1 MAAASP
7 IVLVVNSGGGGG
19 GSSTHGEPPH
29 NGKLSPTNT
38 NSSTLKSERDLAMP
52 GTSRAASSVSGHS
65 EPESAAKAADHELS
79 PDRMNGAR
87 PAYQQHQRHI
97 SSMSQPTPTPSRRGQ
112 QNQQPDTI
120 SLCSTTSAMS
130 SCPDRHGFYG
140 GTQFSA
146 KPEKEKLTKAQVLA
160 REKKWL
166 HMIQHW
172 KEYMTKNYK
181 KVRER
186 CRKGIPSSV
195 RPKAW
200 FYLTGAYLLQ
210 QKYPDV
216 YKDMLKQE
224 GDPHI
229 NEEIRRDQHRQFPF
243 HEMFMD
249 EEKPG

>member
-7 IVLVVNSGGGGG
+7 VVVVVVNNSNSNSGGNSTHVASPSHSNGHSSPAKVDGEDLLCRPG
-19 GSSTHGEPPH
+19 PSSSRGSSSVTMG
-29 NGKLSPTNT
+29 GLD
-38 NSSTLKSERDLAMP
+38 SEGGREM
-52 GTSRAASSVSGHS
+52 
-65 EPESAAKAADHELS
+65 S

-112 QNQQPDTI
+112 PDTI

-140 GTQFSA
+140 GAQFSER
-146 KPEKEKLTKAQVLA
+146 PEKEKLTKAQVLA

-166 HMIQHW
+166 HMIAHW

-216 YKDMLKQE
+216 YQDMLKQD

-229 NEEIRRDQHRQFPF
+229 MEEIRKDQHRQFPF
-243 HEMFMD
+243 HEMFLD

>member
-7 IVLVVNSGGGGG
+7 VVVVVVNNNNGNDSP
-19 GSSTHGEPPH
+19 SKSINSYKNK
-29 NGKLSPTNT
+29 NGKLSPTSIDELEIVAEQDLSARAGP
-38 NSSTLKSERDLAMP
+38 SS
-52 GTSRAASSVSGHS
+52 SRGSSSVGGGD
-65 EPESAAKAADHELS
+65 ADTRDMS

-112 QNQQPDTI
+112 PDTI

-140 GTQFSA
+140 GAQFSER
-146 KPEKEKLTKAQVLA
+146 PEKEKLTKAQVLA

-166 HMIQHW
+166 HMIAHW

-210 QKYPDV
+210 QKYPEV
-216 YKDMLKQE
+216 YQDMLKKE

-229 NEEIRRDQHRQFPF
+229 MEEIRKDQHRQFPF
-243 HEMFMD
+243 HEMFLD

>member
-1 MAAASP
+1 MADP
-7 IVLVVNSGGGGG
+7 IVLVVKSAPASNGTTAEPIQSAVAAAPP
-19 GSSTHGEPPH
+19 GELTPVQH
-29 NGKLSPTNT
+29 EDLSPVAGP
-38 NSSTLKSERDLAMP
+38 SSS
-52 GTSRAASSVSGHS
+52 
-65 EPESAAKAADHELS
+65 LS
-79 PDRMNGAR
+79 PERMNGAR

-97 SSMSQPTPTPSRRGQ
+97 SSMSQPTPTPSRRGG
-112 QNQQPDTI
+112 NGGAQPDTI

-140 GTQFSA
+140 GAQFSE
-146 KPEKEKLTKAQVLA
+146 KPEKEKLTKTQVLA

-166 HMIQHW
+166 HMIAHW

-216 YKDMLKQE
+216 YQDMLKQD

-229 NEEIRRDQHRQFPF
+229 MEEIRKDQHRQFPF
-243 HEMFMD
+243 HEMFLD

>member
-1 MAAASP
+1 
-7 IVLVVNSGGGGG
+7 
-19 GSSTHGEPPH
+19 
-29 NGKLSPTNT
+29 
-38 NSSTLKSERDLAMP
+38 MP
-52 GTSRAASSVSGHS
+52 GTSS
-65 EPESAAKAADHELS
+65 EREMS

-87 PAYQQHQRHI
+87 PAYQQHQRHM
-97 SSMSQPTPTPSRRGQ
+97 SSMSQPTPTPSRRGG
-112 QNQQPDTI
+112 QPDTI
-120 SLCSTTSAMS
+120 SLCSTASGMS
-130 SCPDRHGFYG
+130 TCPDRHGFYG
-140 GTQFSA
+140 GAQFSE

-166 HMIQHW
+166 HMIAMW

-216 YKDMLKQE
+216 YTEMLKQE
-224 GDPHI
+224 GDPSI
-229 NEEIRRDQHRQFPF
+229 MEEIRKDQHRQFPF
-243 HEMFMD
+243 HEMFLD